1 MVFGADVY
9 HSGVNEQHMPSIA
22 SVCASMDAAA
32 TIYSGRYSVN
42 KVPRNETIEQLD
54 LMVIDL
60 LKAFRAK
67 NGRLPERILFYRDG
81 VSEGQFRKVMEVE
94 VDMLRKAFKGG
105 YGDKPPKL
113 TFVIVQKRHHTR

>member
-9 HSGVNEQHMPSIA
+9 HSGVHEQHMPSIA
-22 SVCASMDAAA
+22 AVCASMDAAA

-42 KVPRNETIEQLD
+42 KEPRNETIEELD

-60 LKAFRAK
+60 LKTFRAK

-94 VDMLRKAFKGG
+94 VNMMRKAFKGG
-105 YGDKPPKL
+105 YGDKPP
-113 TFVIVQKRHHTR
+113 